1 MRLGLSQEKAAEAIG
16 LTGRTFRNWK
26 HAPEGDGR
34 LDRKDFTSPLQY
46 AKEEKDRIIERFC
59 QLDVCDLSLPQA
71 FYKLLDEEGLYLCSL
86 STLYR
91 IFREAKL
98 MGKRSLHARRACAPS
113 RRPTAP
119 ASPTRS
125 GHGTSPTCERA
136 ATQGCFI
143 MHT

>member
-1 MRLGLSQEKAAEAIG
+1 MHLGLSQEKAAEAIG

-34 LDRKDFTSPLQY
+34 LDRKDFTSPLQF

-98 MGKRSLHARRACAPS
+98 MGNSNFS
-113 RRPTAP
+113 
-119 ASPTRS
+119 
-125 GHGTSPTCERA
+125 
-136 ATQGCFI
+136 ATLRKVATGG
-143 MHT
+143 